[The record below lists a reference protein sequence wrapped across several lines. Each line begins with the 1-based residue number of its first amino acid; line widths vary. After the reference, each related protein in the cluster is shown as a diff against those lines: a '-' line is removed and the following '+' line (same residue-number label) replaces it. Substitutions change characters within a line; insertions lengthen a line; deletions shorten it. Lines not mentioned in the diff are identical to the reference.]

1 MLKVPLAK
9 SQKEMRNIIG
19 SWRKGNLGNI
29 VTGNLAELCS
39 TVMWKAEFVSDELG
53 YLAEEFSKQSVEG
66 LVWFLLVLMYKIG
79 RAHV

>member
-9 SQKEMRNIIG
+9 SQKEMRNIG

-29 VTGNLAELCS
+29 VTENLAELCS
-39 TVMWKAEFVSDELG
+39 TIMWKAEFVSDELG

-66 LVWFLLVLMYKIG
+66 LV
-79 RAHV
+79 

>member
-1 MLKVPLAK
+1 MLKVLLAK

-19 SWRKGNLGNI
+19 NWRKGNLGNI
-29 VTGNLAELCS
+29 VAENLAELCP

-66 LVWFLLVLMYKIG
+66 LV
-79 RAHV
+79 